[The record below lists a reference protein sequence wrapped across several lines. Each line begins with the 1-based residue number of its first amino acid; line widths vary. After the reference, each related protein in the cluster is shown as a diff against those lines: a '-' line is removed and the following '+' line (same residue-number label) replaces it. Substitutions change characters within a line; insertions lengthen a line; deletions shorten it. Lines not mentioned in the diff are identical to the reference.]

1 MEIVQAVN
9 LPNAIELLKTADF
22 GQTFLETLSKEL

>member
-9 LPNAIELLKTADF
+9 LPNRIELSKTADF
-22 GQTFLETLSKEL
+22 GQNFFIETLSR